1 MQAAIFP
8 KNGLKWPLVALSL
21 VMLSITASAQKL
33 IINELSICN
42 ISGEVDPKGDFTG
55 WFELYNTTNDTLNL
69 KQFMFSDDPALP
81 TK

>member
-1 MQAAIFP
+1 
-8 KNGLKWPLVALSL
+8 
-21 VMLSITASAQKL
+21 MLSITASAQKL